1 MKSSKRFQISLRTF
15 LVIVLLFGTALG
27 IWIGIIQP
35 VRSQWAAVAPILKLG
50 GRVETSPS
58 KIPNWMKSILPA
70 GQTENVEA
78 VFFNYQ
84 AATNESIEAL
94 ERLPHLR
101 RLYLQRAQLNS
112 EHLKTIA
119 RLQHLERLS
128 IWGNEKLNN
137 NDLIPLANL
146 ENLQVL
152 DIHQCRSADW
162 KALLPFC
169 ENQKIRIVQSFARPG
184 LGNANSTRLN
194 DLKTVERFFSPFQ
207 RTSLDSSNVSDLK
220 RSLERFPKVTNV
232 WVSFEDE
239 IESTYFTQLLEI
251 SRAEPLEIILY
262 PNFSPHASRQSR
274 VRRAISLAWEQLGP
288 HCDSLKIET
297 ESQHPDV
304 NQLIFRYTKDAKH
317 VEVSFFISSEFKIPA
332 SFFEQLPMLP
342 NIEIFTLLRHND
354 NLIPG
359 MEQVLEKIPNVTKV
373 SSYRAGK
380 WQSKF
385 WDWLSR
391 LEKVEQLSIIHSTV
405 APEGIPSDFPGNSQ
419 LRKTLTELN
428 IEMYVYDSELAHR
441 FMNACPQLKSLKF
454 NTREVERNDKGGLRV
469 R

>member
-152 DIHQCRSADW
+152 DIH
-162 KALLPFC
+162 
-169 ENQKIRIVQSFARPG
+169 
-184 LGNANSTRLN
+184 
-194 DLKTVERFFSPFQ
+194 PFQ